1 MKMIVGLGNPGNE
14 YDRTPHNVGFK
25 VLDILAEEAGEVFKK
40 KIKNGYV
47 IKTQIDEEEVILVKP
62 LTFMNNSG
70 DCVFALSKKFNVKT
84 KDICVILDDV
94 KLSNSLE
101 EIGYGAFEDCKN
113 LTSII
118 LPDSIGSHNGLR
130 SVTTRLGTTD
140 FYRIRIG
147 VDSPDREGDLAQ
159 FVLKKMSPD
168 LEKNVQ
174 VGIDNAVKYVKLF
187 IKGEVE
193 ADTK

>member
-25 VLDILAEEAGEVFKK
+25 VLDILAEEVGEVFKK

-94 KLSNSLE
+94 
-101 EIGYGAFEDCKN
+101 D
-113 LTSII
+113 LTAGLCRIRPMGS
-118 LPDSIGSHNGLR
+118 SGSHNGLR